1 MGLGE
6 RLVVG
11 RGYPDTDCNRKTR
24 QIVGGG
30 CLVSVLTA
38 QKPPTR
44 MHRMVWPVIG
54 ATLTVGAAF
63 YIRAVDPNNGGYPF
77 CPLKAVTGIDCPAC
91 GGLRCVH
98 ALMNGDI
105 GTALDQN
112 LLAVIALPLIVV
124 WAVFALAARWR
135 GDDLRPVRVGPDV
148 DADGAAAVK
157 ANALRA
163 LWVGFIVV
171 TVVFTVA
178 RNVPGVPF
186 LPSGVG

>member
-1 MGLGE
+1 M
-6 RLVVG
+6 
-11 RGYPDTDCNRKTR
+11 
-24 QIVGGG
+24 
-30 CLVSVLTA
+30 A
-38 QKPPTR
+38 
-44 MHRMVWPVIG
+44 WPVIG

>member
-11 RGYPDTDCNRKTR
+11 RGYPDTDCDRKTR

-112 LLAVIALPLIVV
+112 LL
-124 WAVFALAARWR
+124 
-135 GDDLRPVRVGPDV
+135 RPVRVGPDV

>member
-1 MGLGE
+1 M
-6 RLVVG
+6 
-11 RGYPDTDCNRKTR
+11 
-24 QIVGGG
+24 
-30 CLVSVLTA
+30 SVLTA